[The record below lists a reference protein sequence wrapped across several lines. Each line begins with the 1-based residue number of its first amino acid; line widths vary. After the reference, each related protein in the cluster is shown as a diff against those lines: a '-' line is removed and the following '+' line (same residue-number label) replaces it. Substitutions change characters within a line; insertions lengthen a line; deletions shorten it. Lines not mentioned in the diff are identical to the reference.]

1 MNYYQLEI
9 SQFKLLFFDLKNICP
24 KIIVVYKETVLTKSS
39 PNHYIHTHTHTHT
52 HKHTYTQTHKHT
64 HTHTH
69 RYIYIYKLKITN
81 YDLEP

>member
-39 PNHYIHTHTHTHT
+39 PNHYTHTHTHTHT
-52 HKHTYTQTHKHT
+52 QTHIHTNTQTHT
-64 HTHTH
+64 HTHTDI
-69 RYIYIYKLKITN
+69 YIYIYKFKITN
-81 YDLEP
+81 NDLEP

>member
-39 PNHYIHTHTHTHT
+39 PNHYTHTHTHTHT
-52 HKHTYTQTHKHT
+52 QTHIHTNTQTHT

-69 RYIYIYKLKITN
+69 RYIYIYINWKLPITI
-81 YDLEP
+81 